1 MLKQLLRCTAVIA
14 TGLFLT
20 SQSIA
25 AGILRYATIG
35 EPPSLDTQMST
46 ATIVGTIG
54 EHMFET
60 LYAFDSKYNPQPLL
74 ATGEKIEDGG
84 KKLVI
89 SLRQGVKFHNGQEMT
104 SADVVASL
112 KRWGEFGA
120 RGSLLMK
127 NAISLTA
134 TGKYEIT
141 LVLSEPNGAW
151 KNLLAYPEGGPVIYP
166 AAIVSVAGNKP
177 LEPKDYVGTGP
188 YKFGEWRPNR
198 YVELT
203 RFDDYSRL
211 STPGDGYAGA
221 RVANFEAI
229 RFIPVPDVGTRVSG
243 MQAGDYDYAEFIS
256 GDLYETLK
264 SDPTVNIHRNGAP
277 LFGLFFVNS
286 KSGILKDNFALRRAI
301 QTAFKEEQALR
312 VSFGPKAL
320 WEADGSIYPKGNP
333 WYTEAGVQRYNLGDA
348 AKAKQM
354 AKDAGYDGTPIRLL
368 VSTNYQAHFDQAT
381 VFTKQ
386 LADAGINVQM
396 IVVDW
401 ATLLKMRGQA
411 DQWDIFVTHHG
422 FVPDPI
428 LVTFMNDSYPGWWK
442 TPEKTNLTAAF
453 TGTADPAE
461 RKKIWAELQA
471 LIYEQVP
478 AIKVGNGYSYDIAS
492 KKLKGMGD
500 STVLWPHF
508 WNASF

>member
-1 MLKQLLRCTAVIA
+1 MLKPLLRCVAVLV
-14 TGLFLT
+14 TGLCFS
-20 SQSIA
+20 SQSMA

-35 EPPSLDTQMST
+35 EPPSLDIQMST
-46 ATIVGTIG
+46 ATIVATIG

-60 LYAFDSKYNPQPLL
+60 LYAFDSKYKPQPLL
-74 ATGEKIEDGG
+74 ATGEKVEDGG

-89 SLRQGVKFHNGQEMT
+89 SLRQNVKFHNGQEMT
-104 SADVVASL
+104 AADVVASL

-127 NAISLTA
+127 NATSLTA

-166 AAIVSVAGNKP
+166 AAIVSAAGNKP
-177 LEPKDYVGTGP
+177 IEPKDYIGTGP

-203 RFDDYSRL
+203 RFDGYAKLGS
-211 STPGDGYAGA
+211 PGDGYAGA
-221 RVANFEAI
+221 RVANFDTI
-229 RFIPVPDVGTRVSG
+229 RFVPVPDVGTRVSG
-243 MQAGDYDYAEFIS
+243 VQAGDYDYAEFIS
-256 GDLYETLK
+256 GDLYDTLK
-264 SDPTVNIHRNGAP
+264 SNPAINIHRNGGP
-277 LFGLFFVNS
+277 LFGLFFMNS
-286 KSGILKDNFALRRAI
+286 KSGILKENFALRRAI
-301 QTAFKEEQALR
+301 QTAFKEEQALS

-320 WEADGSIYPKGNP
+320 WAADGSIYPKGNV
-333 WYTEAGVQRYNLGDA
+333 WHTETGVKNYNVGDA
-348 AKAKQM
+348 TKAKQM
-354 AKDAGYDGTPIRLL
+354 AKDAGYKGEPIRLL

-396 IVVDW
+396 MVVDW

-428 LVTFMNDSYPGWWK
+428 LVTFMNETYPGWWN
-442 TPEKTNLTAAF
+442 TPERAKLVAAF
-453 TGTADPAE
+453 TGTADPEA
-461 RKKIWAELQA
+461 RLKIWAELQA

-478 AIKVGNGYSYDIAS
+478 AIKVGDAYSYDIAS

-508 WNASF
+508 WNVSF